1 MAITLTNQTPV
12 DLDQIVDLR
21 SKTHWLVNFMTSDS
35 TGNEIIRAD
44 PGSGAQLVLSWIL
57 INYPFADTVVLNED
71 TTAILGP
78 FTMTATSPPLFLDF
92 RDRPYPLAF
101 NTALQI
107 DTGGANV
114 ITGVAAGFTV

>member
-12 DLDQIVDLR
+12 DLDHIIDLHE
-21 SKTHWLVNFMTSDS
+21 KTHWIVNFQSADA

-44 PGSGAQLVLSWIL
+44 PGAGAQLILSWIL

-78 FTMTATSPPLFLDF
+78 FTMTATSPPLVLDF
-92 RDRPYPLAF
+92 RDAPYPLAF

-107 DTGGANV
+107 DTGGGNI
-114 ITGVAAGFTV
+114 ITGVAVGFTV